1 VTTDWRPAGAHNFRD
16 LGGLPTEDGCRTR
29 PGVLFRSDTVQELTE
44 DDVDVLVHRLGLR
57 LIVDLRGPAEV
68 EREGR
73 GLLADFSVRHVNVP
87 LDSKD
92 ERAIPDLS
100 ADTLVRHYLG
110 YLQVSAGA
118 LAEVFR
124 MLSDDGLPAVVH
136 CAAGKDRTGVTTAL
150 LLRAVGVPVDVV
162 AEDYAL
168 SGPAIPQ
175 ILARLRRLPS
185 YADRIDL
192 LPADVHACDARTMAE
207 FLVEVDQEFGS
218 VSGFLRAAGV
228 EPAVVDRLR
237 ARLVQGPEAPSDGAP
252 G

>member
-1 VTTDWRPAGAHNFRD
+1 MTATWRPAGAHNFRD
-16 LGGLPTEDGCRTR
+16 LGGLPTEDGSRTR
-29 PGVLFRSDTVQELTE
+29 PGLLFRSDTVQEFTQ

-57 LIVDLRGPAEV
+57 LIVDLRGRGEV

-73 GLLADFSVRHVNVP
+73 GLLADSSVRHLNLP

-92 ERAIPDLS
+92 ERAIPELS
-100 ADTLVRHYLG
+100 VDTLVQHYLG
-110 YLQVSAGA
+110 YLLVSADV
-118 LAEVFR
+118 LAETFR
-124 MLSDDGLPAVVH
+124 TLAEDDGLPAVVH

-192 LPADVHACDARTMAE
+192 LPAEVHACDARTMAD
-207 FLVEVDQEFGS
+207 FLTEVDERFGS
-218 VSGFLRAAGV
+218 VQGFLRAAGV
-228 EPAVVDRLR
+228 EPDVLDRLR
-237 ARLVQGPEAPSDGAP
+237 VRLVDSDGAA
-252 G
+252 

>member
-1 VTTDWRPAGAHNFRD
+1 MSASWRPAGAHNFRD
-16 LGGLPTEDGCRTR
+16 LGGLPTEEGSRTR
-29 PGVLFRSDTVQELTE
+29 HGLLFRSDTVQELTE

-57 LIVDLRGPAEV
+57 LIVDLRGRAEV

-73 GLLADFSVRHVNVP
+73 GLLADSAVRHVNLP

-100 ADTLVRHYLG
+100 ADTLVQHYLG
-110 YLQVSAGA
+110 YLLVSADT
-118 LAEVFR
+118 LADIFR

-150 LLRAVGVPVDVV
+150 LLRAVGVPVDIV

-192 LPADVHACDARTMAE
+192 LPAEVHACDARTMAD
-207 FLVEVDQEFGS
+207 FLVEVDEQFGS
-218 VSGFLRAAGV
+218 VQGFLCAAGV
-228 EPAVVDRLR
+228 EPDVLDRLR
-237 ARLVQGPEAPSDGAP
+237 ARLVEPDGDRS